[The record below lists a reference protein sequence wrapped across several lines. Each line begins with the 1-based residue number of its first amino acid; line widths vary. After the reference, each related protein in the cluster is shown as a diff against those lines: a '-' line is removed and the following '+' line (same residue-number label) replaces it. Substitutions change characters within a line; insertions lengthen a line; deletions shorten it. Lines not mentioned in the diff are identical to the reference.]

1 MKLPLLQARGISVRF
16 GDHEVVKDV
25 DFNLSLGDRL
35 ALVGESG
42 SGKSVLAQSLV
53 KLIEGARISGRA
65 LFTAQDQGSVE
76 ASAIEAPETLD
87 LVKLTP
93 QQLIPIRGRDI
104 AFVFQEPMTA
114 LNPLFTVGDQICEV
128 LQLKQGMTRAEAWY
142 QTVRLLE
149 DTGIPRPAERAL
161 AYPHPL
167 SGGQRQRV
175 VIAMALACKPRLLI
189 ADEPTTA
196 LDASLRGQILQLI
209 RDLQTRYGMAV
220 LLITH
225 DLGAVSRFA
234 ERVMVMEKGRIVEEG
249 DTETVLRQPRHPYT
263 HRLVHSQP
271 VRDLMP
277 ASAQARLRVQAA
289 SVTVSYPVKRPG
301 VRGWFKPGQFQAV
314 KSATFHLRAGQTLAV
329 VGESGSG
336 KSTLAMAALGLLP
349 FEGQMLINGQ
359 AWARDPKKD
368 LPQRRHIQVV
378 FQDPFASLSPRMTV
392 RELLDEGMALHL
404 GMLDEIER
412 VRRMLLT
419 LSEVGLTENEF
430 PGLLERY
437 PHQFSG
443 GQRQRLSIARAL
455 VLEPQI
461 LVLDEP
467 TSALDVSTQDQ
478 VLKLLQQFQRT
489 RGLSYLLI
497 THDVAVVRAMAH
509 QVMVLY
515 QGEVV
520 ESGETAAVLDQP
532 QHPHTRALVEASK
545 IIEKIV

>member
-53 KLIEGARISGRA
+53 KLIEGAHISGRA

-76 ASAIEAPETLD
+76 ATAIEAPETLD

-114 LNPLFTVGDQICEV
+114 LNPLFTVGDQIAEV
-128 LQLKQGMTRAEAWY
+128 LQLKQGMTRTEAWY

-149 DTGIPRPAERAL
+149 DTGIPHPAERAL
-161 AYPHPL
+161 AYPHQL

-175 VIAMALACKPRLLI
+175 VIAMALACRPRLLI

-249 DTETVLRQPRHPYT
+249 ATETVLRQPRHPYT

-271 VRDLMP
+271 VRDVMP

-289 SVTVSYPVKRPG
+289 SVNVSYPVKRPG
-301 VRGWFKPGQFQAV
+301 VRGWFKSGKFAAV
-314 KSATFHLRAGQTLAV
+314 KSANFHLRAGQTLAV

-419 LSEVGLTENEF
+419 LSEVGLTEGEF

>member
-1 MKLPLLQARGISVRF
+1 
-16 GDHEVVKDV
+16 
-25 DFNLSLGDRL
+25 
-35 ALVGESG
+35 
-42 SGKSVLAQSLV
+42 
-53 KLIEGARISGRA
+53 
-65 LFTAQDQGSVE
+65 
-76 ASAIEAPETLD
+76 
-87 LVKLTP
+87 
-93 QQLIPIRGRDI
+93 
-104 AFVFQEPMTA
+104 
-114 LNPLFTVGDQICEV
+114 
-128 LQLKQGMTRAEAWY
+128 
-142 QTVRLLE
+142 
-149 DTGIPRPAERAL
+149 
-161 AYPHPL
+161 
-167 SGGQRQRV
+167 
-175 VIAMALACKPRLLI
+175 
-189 ADEPTTA
+189 
-196 LDASLRGQILQLI
+196 
-209 RDLQTRYGMAV
+209 
-220 LLITH
+220 
-225 DLGAVSRFA
+225 
-234 ERVMVMEKGRIVEEG
+234 
-249 DTETVLRQPRHPYT
+249 
-263 HRLVHSQP
+263 
-271 VRDLMP
+271 
-277 ASAQARLRVQAA
+277 
-289 SVTVSYPVKRPG
+289 
-301 VRGWFKPGQFQAV
+301 
-314 KSATFHLRAGQTLAV
+314 
-329 VGESGSG
+329 
-336 KSTLAMAALGLLP
+336 
-349 FEGQMLINGQ
+349 MLINGQ